1 MNLSKIFDLFDYK
14 PENNDL
20 NEKDNVIIDLYE
32 KPLFWVSMFE
42 KLIQNNN
49 VFKQQVK
56 NNLQDDFE
64 QLNEASDAV
73 IYIKA
78 YLFLTLLNLDDED
91 HVHAIKSRM
100 KYGYLQKSLEWAMN
114 YFISQEEYEKC
125 IFLKEILKLSQESLE
140 T

>member
-32 KPLFWVSMFE
+32 KPLFWVGMFE

-78 YLFLTLLNLDDED
+78 YLFLTLLNLNDEN
-91 HVHAIKSRM
+91 HIHAIKSRM

>member
-32 KPLFWVSMFE
+32 KPLFWVGMFE

-78 YLFLTLLNLDDED
+78 YLFLTLLNLNDEN
-91 HVHAIKSRM
+91 HIHAIKSRI

>member
-32 KPLFWVSMFE
+32 KPLFWVGMFE

-64 QLNEASDAV
+64 QLNEASVAV

-78 YLFLTLLNLDDED
+78 YLFLTLLNLDDEN
-91 HVHAIKSRM
+91 HIHAIKSRM

>member
-32 KPLFWVSMFE
+32 KPLFWVGMFE

-64 QLNEASDAV
+64 QLNEASNAV

-78 YLFLTLLNLDDED
+78 YLFLTLLNLDDEN
-91 HVHAIKSRM
+91 HIHAIKSRI

>member
-32 KPLFWVSMFE
+32 KPLFWVGMFE

-78 YLFLTLLNLDDED
+78 YLFLTLLNLDDEN
-91 HVHAIKSRM
+91 HIHAIKSRI

>member
-32 KPLFWVSMFE
+32 KPLFWVGMFE

-78 YLFLTLLNLDDED
+78 YLFLTLLNLDDEN
-91 HVHAIKSRM
+91 HIHAIKSRM
-100 KYGYLQKSLEWAMN
+100 KYSYLQKSLEWAMN

>member
-32 KPLFWVSMFE
+32 KPLFWVGMFE

-78 YLFLTLLNLDDED
+78 YLFLTLLNLDDEN
-91 HVHAIKSRM
+91 HIHAIKSRM